1 MGLRTTRCF
10 PTGILSNSQWALR
23 RTVRGAQLGEGNK
36 GAMGDGELTA
46 RAGGCGGNPAARSYA
61 AGRGSRAETSRHG
74 EGTAELLGV
83 MGIGSCCACSDSKL
97 PAGWRTSKELHGWE
111 IGAPC

>member
-1 MGLRTTRCF
+1 MFSHRHSVEQPMGF
-10 PTGILSNSQWALR
+10 EENSKGRSAR
-23 RTVRGAQLGEGNK
+23 EGNK

-61 AGRGSRAETSRHG
+61 AGRGSRADTSRHG

-97 PAGWRTSKELHGWE
+97 PAGWRTSRELHGWE